1 MTFNTGFMHLHWLP
15 KNMHRFTF
23 HLLFLL
29 TVFVTIAQA
38 TDPYER
44 QDAIDVQHY
53 VFRIELNDT
62 TNRIAGEA
70 SITIL
75 FKKSTTSFFL
85 DFAEQNAKG
94 NGMVV
99 SEVRVAS
106 RSISFKHAGER
117 LTITLPKAA
126 SPGEVM
132 TVTVHYTGIPDDGL
146 VIDKNKFGDR
156 TFFADHWPTRGHLW
170 LPCIDH
176 PSDKATVEFMVTAPE
191 VYEVIGSG
199 IRMEETSLPKQRKL
213 TRYAGRIPIPVKVMA
228 IGVARFAVEE
238 SGAIDHVPQSIWVFP
253 QDRDAGFHDFAVGR
267 SVFEYFNKNI
277 GPYPFEKLA
286 HVQSRTRWGGL
297 ENAGNIF
304 YNQNSVKGKQDIDG
318 LVAHETAH
326 QWFGN
331 SVAENDWH
339 HVWLSEGLSTYFA
352 WLYLE
357 HDKGMSEF
365 RGQMAKS
372 RTDVIA
378 YFHKNP
384 HPIVDTTI
392 TDISRVLNT
401 NTYPKAGWVLHMLRR
416 QLGDELFWKGIRDYY
431 QTYRDRNVMTV
442 DFQRVM
448 EKASGQDL
456 EVFFRQ
462 WFFRAGHPQLSVTWK
477 SSKGKSGP
485 TVTIKQL
492 QPEPFRFPF
501 TIRINFVDGKWIDQT
516 VNVSKREET
525 FPITASQAPTGI
537 TPDPSIDLLFETK
550 LLK

>member
-1 MTFNTGFMHLHWLP
+1 MQRLP
-15 KNMHRFTF
+15 SLI
-23 HLLFLL
+23 LLLL
-29 TVFVTIAQA
+29 TVFVTIAGA

-44 QDAIDVQHY
+44 QAAIDIQHY
-53 VFRIELNDT
+53 VFRVELNDT
-62 TNRIAGEA
+62 SNRIAGEA

-75 FKKSTTSFFL
+75 FKKPTTSFFL
-85 DFAEQNAKG
+85 DFAAPNAKG

-126 SPGEVM
+126 SPGEHM

-191 VYEVIGSG
+191 AYEVIGSG
-199 IRMEETSLPKQRKL
+199 LLMEESSLPGRRKL
-213 TRYAGRIPIPVKVMA
+213 TRYAERIPIPVKVMA

-238 SGAIDHVPQSIWVFP
+238 SGSIANVPQSIWVFP
-253 QDRDAGFHDFAVGR
+253 QDRDAGFRDFAVGR
-267 SVFEYFNKNI
+267 SVFEYFNKSI

-339 HVWLSEGLSTYFA
+339 HVWVSEGLSTYFA
-352 WLYLE
+352 WLYTE
-357 HDKGMSEF
+357 HSQGVGKF
-365 RGQMAKS
+365 RKQMVES
-372 RTDVIA
+372 RKTVVE
-378 YFHKNP
+378 YFRKNP
-384 HPIVDTTI
+384 NPIVDTTI
-392 TDISRVLNT
+392 TDISKVLNT

-416 QLGDELFWKGIRDYY
+416 QLGDDVFWKGIRDFY

-448 EKASGQDL
+448 ERASGQDL
-456 EVFFRQ
+456 SAFFRQ
-462 WFFRAGHPQLSVTWK
+462 WFFIGGHPQLSVTWK
-477 SSKGKSGP
+477 SNKGKP
-485 TVTIKQL
+485 TVTIKQV
-492 QPEPFRFPF
+492 QPEPFRFPL
-501 TIRINFVDGKWIDQT
+501 TIRVVFADGKWIDQT
-516 VNVSKREET
+516 IFVSKREET
-525 FPITASQAPTGI
+525 FPITASQVPAGI
-537 TPDPSIDLLFETK
+537 TPDPKTDLLFESIVTK
-550 LLK
+550 